1 MHRAQRH
8 DRRKTHAP
16 QFGRI
21 GNGDHFARDFCH
33 HASDFGRIVEECR
46 PKLMLMARMG
56 TAERRLWLKR
66 AALLAAVVAF
76 GLEVA
81 DRIGADR

>member
-1 MHRAQRH
+1 MSVRIKELQRP
-8 DRRKTHAP
+8 K
-16 QFGRI
+16 GRS
-21 GNGDHFARDFCH
+21 AR
-33 HASDFGRIVEECR
+33 SDFGRIVEECR

-66 AALLAAVVAF
+66 DALLADVVAF